1 MLFRRGDTGD
11 ELFIIRRGIVRIV
24 LPLENNRYHILAT
37 FGRGN
42 FFGEIA
48 FLDHG
53 VRSADAV
60 AATDTDV
67 FVISRVRLDELSRSN
82 PTLGVMLF
90 ARLAR
95 GLAIRLRYTDAE
107 LRALK
112 EA

>member
-1 MLFRRGDTGD
+1 MLA
-11 ELFIIRRGIVRIV
+11 RIL
-24 LPLENNRYHILAT
+24 LPLEDGRRHVVAI

-42 FFGEIA
+42 FFGEVA
-48 FLDHG
+48 FLDRG

-60 AATDTDV
+60 TAAPTQL
-67 FVISRVRLDELSRSN
+67 FVLSRRRFDELARTQ
-82 PTLGVMLF
+82 PVPGVKLF

-112 EA
+112 DSWRPAPALK

>member
-1 MLFRRGDTGD
+1 
-11 ELFIIRRGIVRIV
+11 VRIV
-24 LPLENNRYHILAT
+24 LPLENARYHILAI

-42 FFGEIA
+42 FFGEMA
-48 FLDHG
+48 FLDRG
-53 VRSADAV
+53 KRSADAV
-60 AATDTDV
+60 ADKDTDL
-67 FVISRVRLDELSRSN
+67 FVISRKKFDEASKTN
-82 PTLGVMLF
+82 PIVGVKLF